1 MKQLL
6 GASLAI
12 LLMSSCNFLVNNETS
27 RKEFVDGCK
36 KEFVQMGLVV
46 EDSLVDDYCAC
57 SADKILSK
65 FDIIDLIKMN
75 DTTSQV
81 YRESQELIK
90 PCLDAFK
97 AQLEEPEF

>member
-6 GASLAI
+6 VASLAM

-27 RKEFVDGCK
+27 K
-36 KEFVQMGLVV
+36 KEFVQMGVEV
-46 EDSLVDDYCAC
+46 EDGLVEDYCTC

-90 PCLDAFK
+90 PCLDAFR
-97 AQLEEPEF
+97 AQLEEPEY